1 MTDEKK
7 PAPDDLENR
16 QFTAIGGDSTSQ
28 DGPQAGPDDA
38 AQKPQ
43 ASNAQILAG
52 ALAAGREVFCLVTD
66 LQSPRRTMSDEAL
79 SQWAQAVAPALEK
92 HGIDLGAVIG
102 DFGPEIAA
110 VVSTVIL
117 ANAVR
122 LGAVAE
128 LAAKKQAPTAEAEH
142 GDTIDA
148 Q

>member
-7 PAPDDLENR
+7 PPPDDLENR
-16 QFTAIGGDSTSQ
+16 QFTAIGGDSSS
-28 DGPQAGPDDA
+28 QAGPDEA
-38 AQKPQ
+38 AQKLQ

-79 SQWAQAVAPALEK
+79 SNWAQAVAPALEK

-128 LAAKKQAPTAEAEH
+128 LAAKKPAKQEQEQEAMH
-142 GDTIDA
+142 GDTIDEE
-148 Q
+148 

>member
-28 DGPQAGPDDA
+28 AGPDDA
-38 AQKPQ
+38 AQKLQ

-52 ALAAGREVFCLVTD
+52 ALAAGREVFCLVTE

-122 LGAVAE
+122 LGAVEE
-128 LAAKKQAPTAEAEH
+128 LAAKKPAKQEQEATH